1 MELELGL
8 GLGLGPSCTTKEAV
22 ELRGENR
29 FAKKR
34 RFEEA
39 FEKKTTLPL
48 FIDGSCEGSSDGE
61 VADSR
66 KDDCKELV
74 GWPPFKC
81 SWTKGGSC
89 DDGEQ
94 AISYVKV
101 TMEGVLIGRKVDLAL
116 HNSYEDLFNTLHQ
129 MFPCISHPDGKAS
142 SSSNHHHNMV
152 TYKDGDGDW
161 MLIGDLP
168 WEVFVKSVKRIKIVG
183 SSKQEETARNY

>member
-1 MELELGL
+1 MSRRLRNKEQNRRDMELEL

-29 FAKKR
+29 FSKKR

-39 FEKKTTLPL
+39 FEKTTLPL
-48 FIDGSCEGSSDGE
+48 FIDGSCDGSSDGE

-66 KDDCKELV
+66 KVDDCKELV

-94 AISYVKV
+94 ASYVKV
-101 TMEGVLIGRKVDLAL
+101 TMEGVVIGRKVDLAL

-129 MFPCISHPDGKAS
+129 MFPCRHPAG
-142 SSSNHHHNMV
+142 MC
-152 TYKDGDGDW
+152 T
-161 MLIGDLP
+161 
-168 WEVFVKSVKRIKIVG
+168 FKSRDIKLNYHYIVHV
-183 SSKQEETARNY
+183 N